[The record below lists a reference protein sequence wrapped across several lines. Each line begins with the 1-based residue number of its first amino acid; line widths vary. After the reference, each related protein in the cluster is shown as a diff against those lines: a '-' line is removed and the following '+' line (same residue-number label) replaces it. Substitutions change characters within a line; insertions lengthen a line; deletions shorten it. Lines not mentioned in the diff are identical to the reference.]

1 MTLWSLTVCLCY
13 AFTVYAITASIMLA
27 IGWSFPSD
35 TNISLEG
42 SAYFYIYGYYI
53 DIHNCSGVEAHWE
66 IQRADGN
73 IEVYTVLNDT
83 YHYTRYL
90 PDRGLETYTYYDYY
104 YYFDS
109 CLGVMPTDLRYN
121 GAQITGVL
129 DLPECFNSSNVTDTI
144 TLNIQGI
151 KSLRMVVFI
160 LCVSFLTGLLEAP
173 SDVMFDIVSRDRVI
187 VSWSPPYT
195 LDGIPILYYTVN
207 IISQGV
213 VTEQINT
220 TETLITLERPCVST
234 TYQISAWN
242 DVGEGNA
249 TISGKRTLLY
259 ILCTINCSCG
269 QSH

>member
-1 MTLWSLTVCLCY
+1 MLSIVNVMTLWSLTVCLCY
-13 AFTVYAITASIMLA
+13 AFTVYAIAASIVLA
-27 IGWSFPSD
+27 IGSFSSD

-42 SAYFYIYGYYI
+42 SAYYCMYSYNI
-53 DIHNCSGVEAHWE
+53 DCYNCSGVEAHWE

-83 YHYTRYL
+83 YHYHRYL
-90 PDRGLETYTYYDYY
+90 PDRGLETDVYCDF
-104 YYFDS
+104 FDS
-109 CLGVMPTDLRYN
+109 CLFVMPTDLRYN
-121 GAQITGVL
+121 GAQITGVFN
-129 DLPECFNSSNVTDTI
+129 LPECFNSPNVTDTI
-144 TLNIQGI
+144 TLNI

-187 VSWSPPYT
+187 VSWSPPFT
-195 LDGIPILYYTVN
+195 LDGIPILYYIVN

>member
-1 MTLWSLTVCLCY
+1 
-13 AFTVYAITASIMLA
+13 
-27 IGWSFPSD
+27 
-35 TNISLEG
+35 
-42 SAYFYIYGYYI
+42 
-53 DIHNCSGVEAHWE
+53 
-66 IQRADGN
+66 
-73 IEVYTVLNDT
+73 
-83 YHYTRYL
+83 
-90 PDRGLETYTYYDYY
+90 
-104 YYFDS
+104 
-109 CLGVMPTDLRYN
+109 MPTISGDDLRYN
-121 GAQITGVL
+121 GAQITGVFN
-129 DLPECFNSSNVTDTI
+129 LPECFNSPNVTDTI

-151 KSLRMVVFI
+151 KSVRMVVFI

-187 VSWSPPYT
+187 VSWSPPFT
-195 LDGIPILYYTVN
+195 LDGIPILYYIVN

-234 TYQISAWN
+234 TYQISTWN

-269 QSH
+269 QSHLTMVYILTYMY